1 MSLSSDKLE
10 ALLALPALAP
20 PEGVT
25 PNFDNPPNQNGLA
38 WAVTTTCMVIATL
51 CLFVRCYARLW
62 IEKKVRIE
70 EGIVPLSI
78 LMILA
83 YGAYWGTAY
92 AAYGMIWT
100 PGYYVHTWNLRNK
113 DLIQPLYLILVY
125 GCCYSAVLPLIKTAI
140 LLDWCRIFT
149 AGDKRKSAFWWCCM
163 GVVGFQ
169 CLWGILC
176 IILLNMQ
183 CTPHNAI
190 WEFYVP
196 SKCFELPKVMLTSA
210 SVQVATDI
218 VMVLLPQRII
228 WGLQMNLQR
237 KIGISIIFGVGVLA
251 SIAACF
257 RLDHTIA
264 FAKAA
269 DTMYF
274 IGPLLFWACAEMTCG
289 FFILSV
295 PCLPKIIRESGLP
308 RKVKSALG
316 ISVKTTNPS
325 DQKSSG
331 YATGS
336 TPNQRSKSGL
346 HADSYYK
353 MRDDGVSMT
362 NFDRSESQEQLHGG
376 PSGQDSTRDGKLGV
390 QVTRTTQITVTS
402 GSRSGS
408 DTDENMTPWA
418 KVR

>member
-1 MSLSSDKLE
+1 MSLSSDELE
-10 ALLALPALAP
+10 ALLASPALAP

-25 PNFDNPPNQNGLA
+25 PNFDNPPNQNDLA
-38 WAVTTTCMVIATL
+38 WAVTTACMVIATL
-51 CLFVRCYARLW
+51 CLFLRCYARLW

-70 EGIVPLSI
+70 E
-78 LMILA
+78 
-83 YGAYWGTAY
+83 AYWGTAY
-92 AAYGMIWT
+92 AADGMIWT

-149 AGDKRKSAFWWCCM
+149 AGDKRKSVFWWCCM

-176 IILLNMQ
+176 IILLNIQ

-190 WEFYVP
+190 WEFYLP
-196 SKCFELPKVMLTSA
+196 SKCFALPKVMLTSA

-237 KIGISIIFGVGVLA
+237 KIGISIIFGVGILA

-264 FAKAA
+264 FAQAA

-308 RKVKSALG
+308 RKMKSALG

-325 DQKSSG
+325 DQKSSD

-336 TPNQRSKSGL
+336 TPQRSKSGL

-418 KVR
+418 K

>member
-1 MSLSSDKLE
+1 
-10 ALLALPALAP
+10 
-20 PEGVT
+20 
-25 PNFDNPPNQNGLA
+25 
-38 WAVTTTCMVIATL
+38 
-51 CLFVRCYARLW
+51 
-62 IEKKVRIE
+62 
-70 EGIVPLSI
+70 
-78 LMILA
+78 
-83 YGAYWGTAY
+83 
-92 AAYGMIWT
+92 
-100 PGYYVHTWNLRNK
+100 
-113 DLIQPLYLILVY
+113 
-125 GCCYSAVLPLIKTAI
+125 
-140 LLDWCRIFT
+140 
-149 AGDKRKSAFWWCCM
+149 
-163 GVVGFQ
+163 
-169 CLWGILC
+169 
-176 IILLNMQ
+176 MQ

-196 SKCFELPKVMLTSA
+196 SKCFALPKVMLTSA

-228 WGLQMNLQR
+228 WGLEMNLQR
-237 KIGISIIFGVGVLA
+237 KIGISIIFGVGILA

-257 RLDHTIA
+257 HLDHTIA
-264 FAKAA
+264 FAQAA
-269 DTMYF
+269 DTMFF

-316 ISVKTTNPS
+316 ISVKTTKPS
-325 DQKSSG
+325 DQKSSD
-331 YATGS
+331 YATSS
-336 TPNQRSKSGL
+336 TPQLSKSGL

-376 PSGQDSTRDGKLGV
+376 PCGQDSTRDGKLGV

-408 DTDENMTPWA
+408 DTDGNMTPWA
-418 KVR
+418 K

>member
-1 MSLSSDKLE
+1 MSLSSDELE
-10 ALLALPALAP
+10 ALLASPALAP

-38 WAVTTTCMVIATL
+38 WAVTTA
-51 CLFVRCYARLW
+51 F
-62 IEKKVRIE
+62 
-70 EGIVPLSI
+70 
-78 LMILA
+78 LMLLA

-149 AGDKRKSAFWWCCM
+149 AGDRRKSVFWWCCM

-190 WEFYVP
+190 WEFYVS
-196 SKCFELPKVMLTSA
+196 SKCFALPKVMLTSA

-237 KIGISIIFGVGVLA
+237 KIGISIIFGVGILA

-264 FAKAA
+264 FAQAA

-325 DQKSSG
+325 DQKSSD
-331 YATGS
+331 YATVS
-336 TPNQRSKSGL
+336 TPQRSKSGL

-353 MRDDGVSMT
+353 MRDDGVFMT
-362 NFDRSESQEQLHGG
+362 NFDRSESQEQLHGA
-376 PSGQDSTRDGKLGV
+376 PCGQDSTRDGKLGV

-418 KVR
+418 K

>member
-1 MSLSSDKLE
+1 MSLSSDELE
-10 ALLALPALAP
+10 ALLASPALAP

-38 WAVTTTCMVIATL
+38 WAVTTA
-51 CLFVRCYARLW
+51 F
-62 IEKKVRIE
+62 
-70 EGIVPLSI
+70 

-149 AGDKRKSAFWWCCM
+149 AGDKRKSVFWWCCM

-196 SKCFELPKVMLTSA
+196 SKCFALPKVMLTSA

-218 VMVLLPQRII
+218 VTVLLPQRII

-237 KIGISIIFGVGVLA
+237 KIGISIIFGVGILA

-264 FAKAA
+264 FAQAA

-295 PCLPKIIRESGLP
+295 PCLPRIIRESGLP

-316 ISVKTTNPS
+316 ISVKTTSPS
-325 DQKSSG
+325 DQKSSD

-336 TPNQRSKSGL
+336 TPQRSKSGL

-376 PSGQDSTRDGKLGV
+376 PCGQDSTRDRKLGV

-408 DTDENMTPWA
+408 ETEENMTPWA
-418 KVR
+418 R

>member
-1 MSLSSDKLE
+1 MSLSSDELE
-10 ALLALPALAP
+10 ALLASPALAP

-25 PNFDNPPNQNGLA
+25 PNFDNPPNQNDLA
-38 WAVTTTCMVIATL
+38 WAVTTALV
-51 CLFVRCYARLW
+51 
-62 IEKKVRIE
+62 
-70 EGIVPLSI
+70 

-149 AGDKRKSAFWWCCM
+149 AGDKRKSVFWWCCM

-176 IILLNMQ
+176 IILLNIQ

-190 WEFYVP
+190 WEFYLP
-196 SKCFELPKVMLTSA
+196 SKCFALPKVMLTSA

-237 KIGISIIFGVGVLA
+237 KIGISIIFGVGILA

-264 FAKAA
+264 FAQAA

-308 RKVKSALG
+308 RKMKSALG

-325 DQKSSG
+325 DQKSSD

-336 TPNQRSKSGL
+336 TPQRSKSGL

-418 KVR
+418 K

>member
-1 MSLSSDKLE
+1 MSLSSDELE
-10 ALLALPALAP
+10 DLLASPALEP

-38 WAVTTTCMVIATL
+38 WAVTTACMVIATL

-70 EGIVPLSI
+70 EV

-149 AGDKRKSAFWWCCM
+149 AGDKRKSVFWWCCM

-196 SKCFELPKVMLTSA
+196 SKCFALPKVMLTSA

-237 KIGISIIFGVGVLA
+237 KIGISIIFGVGILA

-295 PCLPKIIRESGLP
+295 PCLPKVIRESGLP

-325 DQKSSG
+325 DQKSSD

-336 TPNQRSKSGL
+336 TPQRSKSGL

-362 NFDRSESQEQLHGG
+362 NFDRSKSQEELHGG
-376 PSGQDSTRDGKLGV
+376 PSVQNSTRNGKLGV
-390 QVTRTTQITVTS
+390 QVTRTTLITVTS

-408 DTDENMTPWA
+408 DTDGNMTPWA
-418 KVR
+418 K